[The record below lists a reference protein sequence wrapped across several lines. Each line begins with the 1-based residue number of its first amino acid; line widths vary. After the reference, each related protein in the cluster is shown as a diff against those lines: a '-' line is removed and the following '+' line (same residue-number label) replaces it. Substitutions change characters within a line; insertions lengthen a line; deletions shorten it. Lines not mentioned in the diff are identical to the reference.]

1 MVALHSV
8 VGVLV
13 IAVNLI
19 AAIVGLIY
27 YYGGREPRRSF
38 LHLVALG
45 QVAVVGQA
53 AIGLLLLAGDFRAA
67 DRLHYVY
74 GGVALAA
81 ILSPWMYAPSNA
93 RKRLL
98 WFVGASLVAAAA
110 GGRAYMT
117 GS

>member
-1 MVALHSV
+1 MVELHSV

-13 IAVNLI
+13 IAVNVVAALI
-19 AAIVGLIY
+19 GLVY
-27 YYGGREPRRSF
+27 FVRRREPARTY

-45 QVAVVGQA
+45 QVVVVAQA
-53 AIGLLLLAGDFRAA
+53 AVGLLLLAGDFRAP
-67 DRLHYVY
+67 DKLHYVY

-81 ILSPWMYAPSNA
+81 ILSPWMYAPPSA

-98 WFVGASLVAAAA
+98 WFVCASAVAAALGA
-110 GGRAYMT
+110 RGYMT